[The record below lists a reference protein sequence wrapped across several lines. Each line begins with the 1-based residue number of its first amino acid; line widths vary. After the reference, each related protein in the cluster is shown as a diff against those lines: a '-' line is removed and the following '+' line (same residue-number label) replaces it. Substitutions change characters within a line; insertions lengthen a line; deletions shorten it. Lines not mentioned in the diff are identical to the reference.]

1 MEHNS
6 NMNMISETSYPNE
19 ADGDQKMEFFERP
32 FEEVEGGYHDERTF
46 YTTPNGSFWD
56 EDGQYF
62 NHLGFDKHGGTYDKY
77 GVYIPGE
84 GWNEEL
90 NCYNDEINKEN
101 ITEKICSQVMDNIN
115 KELVED
121 YEMNEKALKNQNQ
134 DFEGEENE
142 EDEPEEL
149 SEAQMKEIFD
159 EAIQNQNL
167 KKGAKTDEEKML
179 SDFKGNDGI
188 KGFDDGI
195 NKGENNNIN
204 MIGNNME

>member
-6 NMNMISETSYPNE
+6 NMNMHTSSMIPETSFPTEVEIHN
-19 ADGDQKMEFFERP
+19 DGDQKMEFFERP
-32 FEEVEGGYHDERTF
+32 FEEVEGGYHDERNF

-149 SEAQMKEIFD
+149 S
-159 EAIQNQNL
+159 
-167 KKGAKTDEEKML
+167 
-179 SDFKGNDGI
+179 
-188 KGFDDGI
+188 
-195 NKGENNNIN
+195 
-204 MIGNNME
+204 